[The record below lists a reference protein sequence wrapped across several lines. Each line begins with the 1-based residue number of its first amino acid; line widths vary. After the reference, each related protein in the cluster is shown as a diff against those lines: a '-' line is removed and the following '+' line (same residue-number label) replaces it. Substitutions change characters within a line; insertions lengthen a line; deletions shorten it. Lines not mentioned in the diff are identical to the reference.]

1 MQGMDLLIGAARR
14 RSRGPFLDP
23 PVLFRPNLM
32 VGPGMFLHPRFV
44 FANGITHVINVGE
57 AEAAPEWV
65 KRAFGPRYAHLP
77 IADDD
82 KTQLASI
89 YPTFEHT
96 LLNYMRDPN
105 ARMIYVHCMAG
116 MNRSASLTT
125 MFVVK
130 QTRLPLEGIMLHA
143 LRVRPCMYANPHFN
157 AQLMEFAKKHGKK

>member
-1 MQGMDLLIGAARR
+1 MDLLISAARK

-32 VGPGMFLHPRFV
+32 VGPGMFLHPQAV
-44 FANGITHVINVGE
+44 FATGITHVINVGE

-65 KRAFGPRYAHLP
+65 KRAFGSRYTHLP

-82 KTQLASI
+82 KTQLMSV
-89 YPTFEHT
+89 YPKFEQT
-96 LLNYMRDPN
+96 LIKYMNDPS
-105 ARMIYVHCMAG
+105 AKMIYVHCMAG

-130 QTRLPLEGIMLHA
+130 HTRLPLEAVMLHA
-143 LRVRPCMYANPHFN
+143 LRVRPCMYANPSFN
-157 AQLMEFAKKHGKK
+157 AQLAEFAKKHVKK